1 MALDLMKLPT
11 LSRIIAAAS
20 MIGAAVALGLYMAAW
35 WFDYIFGSEILWV
48 WPSSIMLL
56 ATDGREQELSSYIL
70 LGFTVILNCVLY
82 AAVATLAYC
91 ALWLVRRAAKRLV

>member
-1 MALDLMKLPT
+1 MKVRT
-11 LSRIIAAAS
+11 LSQVVVGAS
-20 MIGAAVALGLYMAAW
+20 MVGAAVALGLYMAAS

-70 LGFTVILNCVLY
+70 LGFTVMLNCVLY
-82 AAVATLAYC
+82 AALATLAYC
-91 ALWLVRRAAKRLV
+91 VLWLVRRAAKRFV